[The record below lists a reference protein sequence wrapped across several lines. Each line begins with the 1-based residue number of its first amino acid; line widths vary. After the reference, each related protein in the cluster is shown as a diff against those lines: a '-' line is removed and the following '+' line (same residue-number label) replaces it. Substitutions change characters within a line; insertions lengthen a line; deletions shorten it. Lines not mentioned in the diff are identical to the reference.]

1 MSKMLQVVCPHCGQ
15 ELEVEMPAKEKAPRG
30 ALAGIALEDMTM
42 EQLKREKINAGS
54 VLYKAQKRG
63 AAEETIA
70 ANQARFDA
78 VVAMI
83 AQRKAEVAVNAVEEA
98 AEAIE
103 EASGVYAEEI

>member
-83 AQRKAEVAVNAVEEA
+83 AQRKAEAAANAPEAVMP
-98 AEAIE
+98 AED
-103 EASGVYAEEI
+103 VYAEDVAEEI